1 MTLFSVNTIIRRL
14 NDNLLIYRIT
24 TLLAML
30 LLRMDRRTEAYQVFE
45 FLRDFTEESSMYN
58 ELIEIYNEMGQI
70 L

>member
-1 MTLFSVNTIIRRL
+1 
-14 NDNLLIYRIT
+14 
-24 TLLAML
+24 ML

-70 L
+70 LQDEREYARAKTCFKRML